1 LTEKAHGILCQPS
14 DTSWR
19 RVGPGHR
26 GLNIGTAAV
35 ATVIAPV
42 PYQWSTCH
50 WCVEI
55 YPLMFGG
62 VVVVGATLV
71 SSLVPID
78 QAAL

>member
-1 LTEKAHGILCQPS
+1 
-14 DTSWR
+14 
-19 RVGPGHR
+19 
-26 GLNIGTAAV
+26 V